1 MVKENDATLLVMA
14 LDALFNLT
22 PHPIN
27 FFAPEG
33 QKLLYVLPTHG
44 TLRLVSGEQP
54 KVKNLWAGMT
64 MEACVPVIMG
74 QRFIGLDT
82 SGPGYKIWQENP
94 TAGFI
99 VSLPMA
105 QWLSTQHVLCGA
117 REIYCP
123 ATDTKNRVSDDRGQL
138 IGCRALELHTPR

>member
-54 KVKNLWAGMT
+54 KVKVLSCG
-64 MEACVPVIMG
+64 EAVSVPVIVG
-74 QRFIGLDT
+74 QRFIGLET
-82 SGPGYKIWQENP
+82 SGPGYKVWQANP
-94 TAGFI
+94 TGSFI

-105 QWLSTQHVLCGA
+105 QWLGTKPALCGT

-138 IGCRALELHTPR
+138 IGCRALEFHTPR